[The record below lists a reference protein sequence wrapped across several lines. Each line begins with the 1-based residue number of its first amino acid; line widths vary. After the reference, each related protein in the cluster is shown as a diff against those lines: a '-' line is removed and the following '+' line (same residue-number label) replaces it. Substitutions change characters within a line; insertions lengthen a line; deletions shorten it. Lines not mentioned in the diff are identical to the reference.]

1 MSLAGPQASSTASS
15 SRLLGGHVCQYAP
28 AVSPPRNC
36 TQWWIA
42 DSLQLLWAMLQRV
55 ARWSSR
61 RGASR
66 VSVLYVCVVCAV
78 QWDQSKDEFMG
89 KKQTEIFQEQVAF
102 LVKREK
108 YNLCDFYDG
117 LRCACAKT
125 SSS

>member
-1 MSLAGPQASSTASS
+1 M
-15 SRLLGGHVCQYAP
+15 
-28 AVSPPRNC
+28 
-36 TQWWIA
+36 
-42 DSLQLLWAMLQRV
+42 
-55 ARWSSR
+55 
-61 RGASR
+61 
-66 VSVLYVCVVCAV
+66 CVVCAV

-117 LRCACAKT
+117 LRCECAKT

>member
-1 MSLAGPQASSTASS
+1 M
-15 SRLLGGHVCQYAP
+15 
-28 AVSPPRNC
+28 
-36 TQWWIA
+36 
-42 DSLQLLWAMLQRV
+42 
-55 ARWSSR
+55 
-61 RGASR
+61 
-66 VSVLYVCVVCAV
+66 SVLYVCVVCAV

>member
-15 SRLLGGHVCQYAP
+15 SRLLGGACLSVCARRVPAP
-28 AVSPPRNC
+28 QLHSMG
-36 TQWWIA
+36 
-42 DSLQLLWAMLQRV
+42 DSRLPAAALGHASACRSLELQT
-55 ARWSSR
+55 R
-61 RGASR
+61 RLTW
-66 VSVLYVCVVCAV
+66 SVLYVCVVCAV